1 MLTTIQGDITECIC
15 DMCGHQ
21 WKTLNIPVT
30 CSKCRSRMWN
40 GAKPRGRPRGPLQ
53 PPAKPKR
60 STRRNR
66 KELPEYSNEW

>member
-1 MLTTIQGDITECIC
+1 VLIITQGDINEC
-15 DMCGHQ
+15 MCERCQHR
-21 WKTLNIPVT
+21 WITLIIPVT
-30 CSKCRSRMWN
+30 CPKCLTRMWN

-66 KELPEYSNEW
+66 KELPEYSTEW